1 MRHSLFGAGL
11 FLACCAVSSM
21 HGQQPP
27 AAAAQAQPPSSTI
40 TTDDIVKRAARAESA
55 IIGNVR
61 FLKPIIEVYVQ
72 SVVPDESQAV
82 TPSQDMYFLGR
93 FNWHNGPRLQT
104 LSGGKDAPRVASTT
118 GKKNAEAFPPDAFA
132 AMAVPDWDVLD
143 TRRYTFV
150 LVRREF
156 LGDTRCFVVDV
167 KPIKNVN
174 DGFSGR
180 LWIEDRGYNI
190 VRFNGINRKVERDF
204 FRKTL
209 SFHVDSW
216 RANVWD
222 GVWLPAYVYVE
233 EVDVPGGGEKAA
245 RAALRSQVRLWGYD
259 PKKAQATTSFTDIV
273 TDASQVQDKAVPQ
286 GQLSSV
292 LSQRKWEDE
301 AETNVVERLEKAGLL
316 ATRGDVEKLLETVLT
331 NLEVTNDV
339 TIERPVSA
347 RVLLTSPLESFTIG
361 HTIVLSRGLIDV
373 LPDEASLAMMLAH
386 ELSHVVLGHPL
397 IDTQFAFGDRLMVS
411 DEEMLRMLKM
421 KRAPKEEAAADA
433 KVLEML
439 DKSPYK
445 DKLAGAGLFL
455 KIVAD
460 RTKQLPNLI
469 QPHIGDHIAEGGQI
483 MRLTQLMEH
492 APELNAEQ
500 LDQVAALPLGARLV
514 LDPWSSR
521 LELIRTAAQL
531 PGTVREKV
539 PLLVS
544 PLFPY
549 LKYSEAPPPP
559 EAVAANEPGRK
570 SEPDRIWTCGLWHCT
585 SVVRD
590 R

>member
-1 MRHSLFGAGL
+1 MRNSLFGAAL
-11 FLACCAVSSM
+11 FLAFCAVSPL

-27 AAAAQAQPPSSTI
+27 AAAEQAQPPSTI

-55 IIGNVR
+55 IIGNVKW
-61 FLKPIIEVYVQ
+61 LKPIIEVYVQ

-82 TPSQDMYFLGR
+82 TPSKDAYFLGR

-118 GKKNAEAFPPDAFA
+118 GKKNVDAYPPDAFA

-143 TRRYTFV
+143 AKHYTFV

-167 KPIKNVN
+167 KPIRNPN

-190 VRFNGINRKVERDF
+190 VRFNGINRRVERDF
-204 FRKTL
+204 FRKGM

-222 GVWLPAYVYVE
+222 GVWLPSYVYVE
-233 EVDVPGGGEKAA
+233 EVDVPGSATKSAH
-245 RAALRSQVRLWGYD
+245 AALRSQVRLWGYD
-259 PKKAQATTSFTDIV
+259 PRKAQVTTSFTDIV
-273 TDASQVQDKAVPQ
+273 TDAKQVQDKAVPQ
-286 GQLSSV
+286 GQLSAV

-316 ATRGDVEKLLETVLT
+316 ATPGDVEKLLETVLT
-331 NLEVTNDV
+331 NLEVTNDL
-339 TIERPVSA
+339 TLDRPVTA

-386 ELSHVVLGHPL
+386 ELAHVVLGHPL

-445 DKLAGAGLFL
+445 DKLSGAGLFL

-483 MRLTQLMEH
+483 MRLTQLMQQ
-492 APELNAEQ
+492 APELSAEK

-521 LELIRTAAQL
+521 LELIRAAAQL

-539 PLLVS
+539 PLLVA

-549 LKYSEAPPPP
+549 LKYSETAPPP
-559 EAVAANEPGRK
+559 EAVAASEAGRK

-585 SVVRD
+585 AVARE

>member
-1 MRHSLFGAGL
+1 MRNTLLKAAVV
-11 FLACCAVSSM
+11 LAFSAVSPA
-21 HGQQPP
+21 HAQQPP
-27 AAAAQAQPPSSTI
+27 AAVEPAQLVSTI
-40 TTDDIVKRAARAESA
+40 TIDDIVTRAAKTESA
-55 IIGNVR
+55 IIGNVKW
-61 FLKPIIEVYVQ
+61 LKPIIEVYVQ

-82 TPSQDMYFLGR
+82 TPTQDAYFLGR

-118 GKKNAEAFPPDAFA
+118 GKKNVEAYPPDAFA

-143 TRRYTFV
+143 KRHYTFV

-156 LGDTRCFVVDV
+156 LGETRCFVVDV
-167 KPIKNVN
+167 KPLKGVN

-190 VRFNGINRKVERDF
+190 VRFNGINRRVERDF
-204 FRKTL
+204 FRKGM

-222 GVWLPAYVYVE
+222 GVWLPSYVYVE
-233 EVDVPGGGEKAA
+233 EVDVPGTATKSAH
-245 RAALRSQVRLWGYD
+245 AALRSQVRLWGYD

-273 TDASQVQDKAVPQ
+273 TDAAQVRDKAIPQ
-286 GQLSSV
+286 GQLSAV

-301 AETNVVERLEKAGLL
+301 AETNVVERLEKADLL
-316 ATRGDVEKLLETVLT
+316 ATRGDVEKTLETVLT
-331 NLEVTNDV
+331 NLEVTNDL
-339 TIERPVSA
+339 TLDRPVNV

-386 ELSHVVLGHPL
+386 ELAHVVLGHPL

-411 DEEMLRMLKM
+411 DEQMLRMLKM
-421 KRAPKEEAAADA
+421 KRTPKEEAAADA

-445 DKLAGAGLFL
+445 DKLSGAGLFL

-460 RTKQLPNLI
+460 RARQLPNLI
-469 QPHIGDHIAEGGQI
+469 QPHLGDHIAEGGQI
-483 MRLTQLMEH
+483 MRLTQLMQQ
-492 APELNAEQ
+492 APELSAEK

-521 LELIRTAAQL
+521 LELIRTAGQL

-549 LKYSEAPPPP
+549 LKYSEAVPPP
-559 EAVAANEPGRK
+559 EAVAAGEGGRK
-570 SEPDRIWTCGLWHCT
+570 SQPDRIWTCGLWHCV
-585 SVVRD
+585 SVTRE

>member
-1 MRHSLFGAGL
+1 MRNTLVAAGMV
-11 FLACCAVSSM
+11 LALCAVALV
-21 HGQQPP
+21 HAQQPP
-27 AAAAQAQPPSSTI
+27 AAAEQAPSTI
-40 TTDDIVKRAARAESA
+40 TTDDIVKRSAKAEDA
-55 IIGNVR
+55 IIGIVKT
-61 FLKPIIEVYVQ
+61 LKPIIEVYVQ

-82 TPSQDMYFLGR
+82 TPSQDAYFLGR

-104 LSGGKDAPRVASTT
+104 LSGGKDAPRVAPTA
-118 GKKNAEAFPPDAFA
+118 GKKNVDAYPPDAFA

-143 TRRYTFV
+143 KRHYTFV

-167 KPIKNVN
+167 KPLKSAN

-222 GVWLPAYVYVE
+222 GVWLPSYVYVE
-233 EVDVPGGGEKAA
+233 EVDVPGSSTTPG

-259 PKKAQATTSFTDIV
+259 PKKAQATTSFTEIV
-273 TDASQVQDKAVPQ
+273 TDAAQVRDKAVPQ

-331 NLEVTNDV
+331 NLEVTNDL
-339 TIERPVSA
+339 TLDRPVTA

-386 ELSHVVLGHPL
+386 ELAHVVLGHPL

-483 MRLTQLMEH
+483 MRLTQLMQQ
-492 APELNAEQ
+492 APELNAEK

-549 LKYSEAPPPP
+549 LKYSDAPPPP
-559 EAVAANEPGRK
+559 EAVAAGEVGRK
-570 SEPDRIWTCGLWHCT
+570 SQPDRIWTCGLWHCS
-585 SVVRD
+585 SVPR
-590 R
+590 

>member
-1 MRHSLFGAGL
+1 
-11 FLACCAVSSM
+11 
-21 HGQQPP
+21 
-27 AAAAQAQPPSSTI
+27 
-40 TTDDIVKRAARAESA
+40 
-55 IIGNVR
+55 
-61 FLKPIIEVYVQ
+61 
-72 SVVPDESQAV
+72 
-82 TPSQDMYFLGR
+82 
-93 FNWHNGPRLQT
+93 
-104 LSGGKDAPRVASTT
+104 
-118 GKKNAEAFPPDAFA
+118 
-132 AMAVPDWDVLD
+132 
-143 TRRYTFV
+143 
-150 LVRREF
+150 
-156 LGDTRCFVVDV
+156 
-167 KPIKNVN
+167 
-174 DGFSGR
+174 
-180 LWIEDRGYNI
+180 
-190 VRFNGINRKVERDF
+190 
-204 FRKTL
+204 
-209 SFHVDSW
+209 
-216 RANVWD
+216 
-222 GVWLPAYVYVE
+222 VWLPSYVYVE
-233 EVDVPGGGEKAA
+233 EVDVPGAEKSEKPT

-259 PKKAQATTSFTDIV
+259 PKKAKPTTSFTDIV
-273 TDASQVQDKAVPQ
+273 TDTSQVQDKTAPQ
-286 GQLSSV
+286 GQLSAV

-331 NLEVTNDV
+331 NLEVTNDL
-339 TIERPVSA
+339 TLDRPVSA

-386 ELSHVVLGHPL
+386 ELAHVVLGHPL

-421 KRAPKEEAAADA
+421 KRAPKEEASADA

-439 DKSPYK
+439 EKSPYK
-445 DKLAGAGLFL
+445 DKLSGAGLFL

-483 MRLTQLMEH
+483 MRLTQLMQQ
-492 APELNAEQ
+492 APELNAEK

-531 PGTVREKV
+531 PSTVREKV

-559 EAVAANEPGRK
+559 EAVTANEPGRK
-570 SEPDRIWTCGLWHCT
+570 SQPDRIWTCGLWHCT
-585 SVVRD
+585 PRD